1 MFGNTK
7 KIKDLEGKIEALQ
20 DLCTLIVNNSVELTR
35 EYSLFAE
42 TIKKLLAHQ
51 QLIDT
56 LLEDSKY
63 KLMASNDDDDFLN

>member
-20 DLCTLIVNNSVELTR
+20 DLCTLIVNNSVQLTR

>member
-7 KIKDLEGKIEALQ
+7 KIKDLEGKIESLQ

>member
-63 KLMASNDDDDFLN
+63 KLMASNDDDEFLN

>member
-42 TIKKLLAHQ
+42 TIKKLLEHQ